1 MKVFSRILLALF
13 ILFVLVFV
21 GFQIYRYSSSG
32 YQTETALLYAT
43 ADRIST
49 IGVAVRSEKLIGT
62 PKSDVVGYLYE
73 DGAKVA
79 AGSLIL
85 EVYNSRTALNMWS
98 RLERLETEIQ
108 MLEDAQK
115 TGLNYLA
122 NTEYLSKQILSGAYQ
137 LMESGSRE
145 DFRDIFEQRM
155 EFLSLLN
162 KKKIATDR
170 ESDYNQRIERLKQD
184 YESVT
189 ASLPAPVE
197 SVTMPITG
205 YFSSVTD
212 GLENV
217 YTPEKLLSLD
227 VEGVQEMIRNV
238 SAENS
243 WSVGK
248 VITEFDWYFAVVV
261 TAAEAD
267 ALKSAGS
274 VTASFSSLGIR
285 DIPFTLYK
293 TVVLPDASPAD
304 SESPVAVIFTSN
316 YMNAGLSAIRV
327 QNVEL
332 SMRTYTGLRVSKSA
346 IRFQNGVKGVYVE
359 VGNSLKFKSIEDNIL
374 YEGTDYLLVRPS
386 DNSKELQQY
395 DRVVIQ
401 GTGFGS

>member
-32 YQTETALLYAT
+32 YQTETALLYTT

-205 YFSSVTD
+205 YFSPV
-212 GLENV
+212 
-217 YTPEKLLSLD
+217 KLRNDLS
-227 VEGVQEMIRNV
+227 N
-238 SAENS
+238 
-243 WSVGK
+243 
-248 VITEFDWYFAVVV
+248 
-261 TAAEAD
+261 
-267 ALKSAGS
+267 
-274 VTASFSSLGIR
+274 
-285 DIPFTLYK
+285 
-293 TVVLPDASPAD
+293 
-304 SESPVAVIFTSN
+304 
-316 YMNAGLSAIRV
+316 
-327 QNVEL
+327 
-332 SMRTYTGLRVSKSA
+332 
-346 IRFQNGVKGVYVE
+346 
-359 VGNSLKFKSIEDNIL
+359 
-374 YEGTDYLLVRPS
+374 
-386 DNSKELQQY
+386 
-395 DRVVIQ
+395 
-401 GTGFGS
+401 